1 LLHDFLFSVGSHS
14 LKFQLVRKFQ
24 GRSRRRF
31 AHGRPRRVRPG
42 APHGARRPISAPRG
56 NAYNRILSCK
66 R

>member
-1 LLHDFLFSVGSHS
+1 MDRIRSVIRMAAALYRQMRAG
-14 LKFQLVRKFQ
+14 
-24 GRSRRRF
+24 RRRF

-42 APHGARRPISAPRG
+42 APHGAWRPISAPRG